1 MGNYRKEEEEEK
13 EEGKEGGKEEEG
25 EDQYSNNNNMTTAIT
40 TPLSTLNHDNEFNSP
55 STTTTPNPNPPPNLP
70 LPLPQIKTN
79 PNKNDVLLG
88 RGGYAN
94 SHSGNIF
101 FRMLIRE
108 NKKKY
113 MVANTSKAHK
123 NSLAETIFKKN
134 FDYG

>member
-1 MGNYRKEEEEEK
+1 MG
-13 EEGKEGGKEEEG
+13 
-25 EDQYSNNNNMTTAIT
+25 
-40 TPLSTLNHDNEFNSP
+40 
-55 STTTTPNPNPPPNLP
+55 TTTTPNPNPPLP
-70 LPLPQIKTN
+70 LLLEIKTN

-113 MVANTSKAHK
+113 MVASTSKAHK
-123 NSLAETIFKKN
+123 NSLAETIFKKISTMVPKGRFLIASGAGADAGAVAGGAGTSVAAKISASASTVHN
-134 FDYG
+134 SATIIPAAAAASI